1 MRNKAVLMFAML
13 AVSACTFAATVEDA
27 KPVFGK
33 KIQPAEFPEL
43 IAMIRMEIEPGGRWE
58 TVPDRDRPLLETK
71 LSEME
76 RILEGHDSVAELAD
90 DEQLRLINAQEH
102 ANAILTQNDG
112 QRLVCERIKPV
123 GSHRPVKQCMTV
135 AQRRQENEDSRRYLE
150 RNAPRRVALPPG
162 PNS

>member
-1 MRNKAVLMFAML
+1 MRKQAILMFAML
-13 AVSACTFAATVEDA
+13 AVSAGAFAATMEDA

-33 KIQPAEFPEL
+33 KTQPNDFPEL

-58 TVPDRDRPLLETK
+58 TVPDKERPLLEKK

-76 RILEGHDSVAELAD
+76 DILEGHESVGELDD
-90 DEQLRLINAQEH
+90 DERLRLINAQEH

-112 QRLVCERIKPV
+112 HRLVCERVTPV

-135 AQRRQENEDSRRYLE
+135 AQRRQATEDSRRFME
-150 RNAPRRVALPPG
+150 RNAPRRVSAPG
-162 PNS
+162 S

>member
-1 MRNKAVLMFAML
+1 MRKQAVLMLVLL
-13 AVSACTFAATVEDA
+13 ACSVGLSAATVEDA

-33 KIQPAEFPEL
+33 KIEPTDFPEL

-58 TVPDRDRPLLETK
+58 SVPDKERPLLEQK

-76 RILEGHDSVAELAD
+76 KILEGHESVGELT
-90 DEQLRLINAQEH
+90 ENERLSLINAQEH

-112 QRLVCERIKPV
+112 HRLICERVTPV

-135 AQRRQENEDSRRYLE
+135 AQRRQTNEDSRRFME
-150 RNAPRRVALPPG
+150 QNHPRRIAVPG
-162 PNS
+162 Q

>member
-1 MRNKAVLMFAML
+1 MRKQAILMFAML
-13 AVSACTFAATVEDA
+13 AVSAGAFAATVEDA

-33 KIQPAEFPEL
+33 KTQPNDFPEL

-58 TVPDRDRPLLETK
+58 TVPDKDRPLLEKK

-76 RILEGHDSVAELAD
+76 DILEGHESVGELAD
-90 DEQLRLINAQEH
+90 DERLRLINAQEH

-112 QRLVCERIKPV
+112 HRLVCERVTPV

-135 AQRRQENEDSRRYLE
+135 AQRKQASDDSRRSLE
-150 RNAPRRVALPPG
+150 RMPPRRVTRPG
-162 PNS
+162 DW

>member
-1 MRNKAVLMFAML
+1 MRMKTVLVLAML
-13 AVSACTFAATVEDA
+13 ALSTSAFAATVEDA

-33 KIQPAEFPEL
+33 KTQPADFPEL
-43 IAMIRMEIEPGGRWE
+43 IAMIRMEVKPGGRWE
-58 TVPDRDRPLLETK
+58 TVPDRDRPLLEQK

-76 RILEGHDSVAELAD
+76 DILEGHESVADLAD
-90 DEQLRLINAQEH
+90 DAQLRLINAQGH

-112 QRLVCERIKPV
+112 HRLICERIKPV

-135 AQRRQENEDSRRYLE
+135 AQRRQANEDSRRYLE
-150 RNAPRRVALPPG
+150 RNPPRMVALPPG